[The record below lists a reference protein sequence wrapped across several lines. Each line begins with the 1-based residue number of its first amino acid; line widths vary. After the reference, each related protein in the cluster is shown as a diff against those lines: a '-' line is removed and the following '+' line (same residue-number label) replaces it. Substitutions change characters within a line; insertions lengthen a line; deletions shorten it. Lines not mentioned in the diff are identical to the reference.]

1 MNTIYESHQL
11 RDSKCHTNIKQKV
24 TSRHIVKLVKSKD
37 KEKILSSQR
46 KIMYFIQQNND
57 VNHVWLLIRNN
68 GGQKTVAYFT
78 AESMT
83 HVPVIL

>member
-46 KIMYFIQQNND
+46 KIMYFIQ
-57 VNHVWLLIRNN
+57 
-68 GGQKTVAYFT
+68 
-78 AESMT
+78 
-83 HVPVIL
+83 